1 MHGHHDHSHHGH
13 DHSHPFDSHAHSPQP
28 ENSKAFLYAFLLNFG
43 FAIIELV
50 GGYAFDSLA
59 ILSDSLHD
67 LGDSGFLALAWIFQ
81 KIAAKPRTQTF
92 TFGYKRLSLSA
103 ALVNSF
109 VLFLGSFAIL
119 SFAIIKLREPDSI
132 PNGWGMFGLSIL
144 GIAVNGAALFKMKGV
159 SGLNAKT
166 AFLHLLEDVLGW
178 IAVLFGSITVIAFGW
193 AWVDPSLSILISLW
207 VGFQSF
213 RNLRKILLLHL
224 QSSPEGIDTKELESR
239 ILAIKGVQ
247 SVHDLH
253 LWSMDGDYHVLT
265 LHVGIKKDGSISQA
279 QKLKEKIRDITKEF
293 HIPHATV
300 EVEPEGTACPYQE
313 C

>member
-1 MHGHHDHSHHGH
+1 MHGHHHSHEDHDH
-13 DHSHPFDSHAHSPQP
+13 DHSHAFGHHHGPEP
-28 ENSKAFLYAFLLNFG
+28 ENSRAFLYAFLLNFG
-43 FAIIELV
+43 FAIIEFV
-50 GGYAFDSLA
+50 GGYFFQSLA

-81 KIAAKPRTQTF
+81 KIATKPRTRTF

-109 VLFLGSFAIL
+109 VLFVGSLAIL
-119 SFAIIKLREPDSI
+119 FFAVSKLNEPAS
-132 PNGWGMFGLSIL
+132 PNGWGMLGLSIL
-144 GIAVNGAALFKMKGV
+144 GVIVNGAALFKLKGA

-166 AFLHLLEDVLGW
+166 AFLHLIEDVLGW
-178 IAVLFGSITVIAFGW
+178 VAVLIGSIAVITLSWG
-193 AWVDPSLSILISLW
+193 WVDPFLSIFISLW

-224 QSSPEGIDTKELESR
+224 QSSPEGIDTKELQDR
-239 ILAIKGVQ
+239 ILKLKGVQ

-265 LHVGIKKDGSISQA
+265 LHVGVKGTSILEA
-279 QKLKEKIRDITKEF
+279 QKLKEKIRNISKEF

-300 EVEPEGTACPYQE
+300 EVEPAGAECPYQE

>member
-1 MHGHHDHSHHGH
+1 MHEHHHHSHDDHH
-13 DHSHPFDSHAHSPQP
+13 EHSHSHSGDPHSTSMP
-28 ENSKAFLYAFLLNFG
+28 ENSRAFLFAFLLNFG
-43 FAIIELV
+43 FAGIEFV
-50 GGYAFDSLA
+50 GGYFFDSLA

-92 TFGYKRLSLSA
+92 TFGFRRLSLSA

-109 VLFLGSFAIL
+109 VLFLGSFGIL
-119 SFAIIKLREPDSI
+119 FFAISKLKEPGS
-132 PNGWGMFGLSIL
+132 PNGWGMLGLSVL
-144 GIAVNGAALFKMKGV
+144 GVIVNGAALFKLKNS

-178 IAVLFGSITVIAFGW
+178 VAVFFGSIALLLFKW
-193 AWVDPSLSILISLW
+193 SWVDPVLSIAISLW
-207 VGFQSF
+207 VGIQSF

-224 QSSPEGIDTKELESR
+224 QSSPEGIDTKELENR
-239 ILAIKGVQ
+239 ILKLKGVR

-265 LHVGIKKDGSISQA
+265 LHVGVQETSIAQA
-279 QKLKEKIRDITKEF
+279 QKLKEKIRNITKEF

-300 EVEPEGTACPYQE
+300 ELEPAGAECPYQE

>member
-1 MHGHHDHSHHGH
+1 MHGHNHHHSHSGH
-13 DHSHPFDSHAHSPQP
+13 DHPHSSAPSSHAPEK
-28 ENSKAFLYAFLLNFG
+28 ENSQAFFYAFVLNFS
-43 FAIIELV
+43 FAFIELV
-50 GGYAFDSLA
+50 GGYVFNSLA

-81 KIAAKPRTQTF
+81 KIASKPRTQTF

-103 ALVNSF
+103 ALVNSL

-119 SFAIIKLREPDSI
+119 AFAVFKLREPST
-132 PNGWGMFGLSIL
+132 PNGWGMLGLSIL
-144 GIAVNGAALFKMKGV
+144 GVAVNGAALFKMKGL

-178 IAVLFGSITVIAFGW
+178 VAVFMGSIAVITFGW
-193 AWVDPSLSILISLW
+193 SWVDPSLSILISLW
-207 VGFQSF
+207 VGIQSF

-224 QSSPEGIDTKELESR
+224 QSSPEGIDTKALESK
-239 ILAIKGVQ
+239 ILNLKGVQ

-265 LHVGIKKDGSISQA
+265 LHVGVKGSSISQA

-300 EVEPEGTACPYQE
+300 EVEPAGTECPYEE

>member
-1 MHGHHDHSHHGH
+1 MHGHHHSHEDHDH
-13 DHSHPFDSHAHSPQP
+13 DHSHPFGHHHGPEP
-28 ENSKAFLYAFLLNFG
+28 ENSRAFLYAFVLNFG
-43 FAIIELV
+43 FALVEFV
-50 GGYAFDSLA
+50 GGYFFQSLA

-81 KIAAKPRTQTF
+81 KIANKPRTQTF

-109 VLFLGSFAIL
+109 VLFVGSLAIL
-119 SFAIIKLREPDSI
+119 FFAVGKLQSPAS

-144 GIAVNGAALFKMKGV
+144 GVIVNGAALLKLKGA

-178 IAVLFGSITVIAFGW
+178 VAVLIGSIAVITLGW
-193 AWVDPSLSILISLW
+193 GWVDPFLSILISLW

-224 QSSPEGIDTKELESR
+224 QSSPEGIDTKALQDR
-239 ILAIKGVQ
+239 ILKLKGVQ

-265 LHVGIKKDGSISQA
+265 LHVGMKGTSILEA
-279 QKLKEKIRDITKEF
+279 QKLKEKIRTISQEF

-300 EVEPEGTACPYQE
+300 EVEPAGAACPYQE

>member
-1 MHGHHDHSHHGH
+1 MHGHHHHSHHGH
-13 DHSHPFDSHAHSPQP
+13 DHSHSSDGHSHSHSP
-28 ENSKAFLYAFLLNFG
+28 ESSRAFLYAFLLNFG
-43 FAIIELV
+43 FAFIELV
-50 GGYAFDSLA
+50 GGYFFDSLA

-109 VLFLGSFAIL
+109 VLFLGSFAIFA
-119 SFAIIKLREPDSI
+119 FAIGKLQEATV
-132 PNGWGMFGLSIL
+132 PNGWGMLGLSIL
-144 GIAVNGAALFKMKGV
+144 GVAVNGAALFKMKGI
-159 SGLNAKT
+159 SGLNART

-178 IAVLFGSITVIAFGW
+178 VAVLIGSIAVILFGW

-224 QSSPEGIDTKELESR
+224 QSSPEGIDTKELETR
-239 ILAIKGVQ
+239 ILGIKGVQ

-265 LHVGIKKDGSISQA
+265 LHVGVKGSSISQA
-279 QKLKEKIRDITKEF
+279 QKLKEKIREITKEF
-293 HIPHATV
+293 RIPHATV
-300 EVEPEGTACPYQE
+300 EVEPEGAECPYQE